1 MARGDAGRSLLD
13 LLGAVG
19 GRLSRGGRKTTK
31 EVVQSATGR
40 VTRRAPTPPRKAP
53 RKPTTPRMAERLYEP
68 PTAAQRTATTGA
80 SRTTGRA
87 ARQAERRVAAT
98 RKAAAASTRRPSLPS
113 RATQRV
119 AFGKNYP
126 TMSTAQKVGKGVK
139 RGLVASTLG
148 YTGLLGTDK
157 VDLPSW
163 LRGGGNEGYSFD
175 PGTGTTTFTD
185 AAGNIFAVD
194 PTTGEMTQV
203 GTDPQQAALA
213 QMSEDWREAQLGNYP
228 GSEGELTYGEEGFGG
243 EMGDYG
249 YGGDYSG
256 LRANMNA
263 LAQNLRG
270 YGTAKGTGMRNIYG
284 ELSEEAA
291 ADAIK
296 AEAIARAAYEDIGR
310 IGRDYSAGATA
321 DITSPGAG
329 GPTELTGL
337 TPVTGESYDIP
348 GRIADTSQIAAD
360 YVLRDLNLTRDDLN
374 YMSGMAKMM
383 GPAYEAQLN
392 DAINLAIANK
402 MFELEQY
409 IAGEQ
414 GTDRRLAAEQAA
426 LDRRFAMEQQA
437 LTQRERDA
445 AARQAWADFYE
456 RESARQGILGGTSQ
470 LSSDQYIIYLTA
482 FEDLNKTEKGR
493 QTLRGLGIDPN
504 DPNAFQKFLAR
515 EQRIAAG
522 QVAGS

>member
-1 MARGDAGRSLLD
+1 MAESLGGQLLKGGAKIGGKVVSLVTRRIGRSK
-13 LLGAVG
+13 G
-19 GRLSRGGRKTTK
+19 GSKAAR
-31 EVVQSATGR
+31 EVAAD
-40 VTRRAPTPPRKAP
+40 VTRRATRGTRVSTPTLPRKAP
-53 RKPTTPRMAERLYEP
+53 RKPTTPKMAERFYEP

-87 ARQAERRVAAT
+87 ARQAERRVAET
-98 RKAAAASTRRPSLPS
+98 RKAATAATRRPSLPS

-139 RGLVASTLG
+139 RGLAASTLA

-194 PTTGEMTQV
+194 PTTGDMTQI

-228 GSEGELTYGEEGFGG
+228 GAEGELTYGEEGFGG

-249 YGGDYSG
+249 YGSDYSD
-256 LRANMNA
+256 LRASANR

-402 MFELEQY
+402 MFELDQY
-409 IAGEQ
+409 IAEQ
-414 GTDRRLAAEQAA
+414 QGMDRRFAAEQAA

-437 LTQRERDA
+437 LAQRERDA
-445 AARQAWADFYE
+445 ASRQAWADFYE
-456 RESARQGILGGTSQ
+456 R
-470 LSSDQYIIYLTA
+470 
-482 FEDLNKTEKGR
+482 
-493 QTLRGLGIDPN
+493 
-504 DPNAFQKFLAR
+504 
-515 EQRIAAG
+515 
-522 QVAGS
+522 

>member
-1 MARGDAGRSLLD
+1 
-13 LLGAVG
+13 
-19 GRLSRGGRKTTK
+19 
-31 EVVQSATGR
+31 
-40 VTRRAPTPPRKAP
+40 
-53 RKPTTPRMAERLYEP
+53 MAERYYEP
-68 PTAAQRTATTGA
+68 PVTRTATTGA

-87 ARQAERRVAAT
+87 ARQAERRIAETRRAAT
-98 RKAAAASTRRPSLPS
+98 AATRRPSLPS

-119 AFGKNYP
+119 AFGPGYS
-126 TMSTAQKVGKGVK
+126 TMSTARKVGQGVK
-139 RGLVASTLG
+139 RGLFGGGVATL
-148 YTGLLGTDK
+148 GLLGMGR
-157 VDLPSW
+157 LPGQ
-163 LRGGGNEGYSFD
+163 GGGGEGYSFD

-213 QMSEDWREAQLGNYP
+213 RISEDMLQAQLGNYP
-228 GSEGELTYGEEGFGG
+228 GAEGELTYGEEGFGG

-409 IAGEQ
+409 ISGEQ

-426 LDRRFAMEQQA
+426 LDRRFAMEQEA
-437 LTQRERDA
+437 LIRRDREA
-445 AARQAWADFYE
+445 AARQAYADFYD
-456 RESARQGILGGTSQ
+456 RQLAQQALAGGTSQ

-482 FEDLNKTEKGR
+482 FEDLNKDEKGR

-522 QVAGS
+522 QVAGG